1 MKKTMYEITYLQTQ
15 LLALDMLKAKV
26 SAELSEV
33 FANTDMEKVQ
43 EIINND
49 ELMKG
54 EYQFTDNDQCEAI
67 CEVTGKALTFEE
79 FKKEILEGFDERF
92 N

>member
-1 MKKTMYEITYLQTQ
+1 MYEITYLQTQ

-67 CEVTGKALTFEE
+67 YEVTGKALTFEE
-79 FKKEILEGFDERF
+79 FRKEILEGFDDRF